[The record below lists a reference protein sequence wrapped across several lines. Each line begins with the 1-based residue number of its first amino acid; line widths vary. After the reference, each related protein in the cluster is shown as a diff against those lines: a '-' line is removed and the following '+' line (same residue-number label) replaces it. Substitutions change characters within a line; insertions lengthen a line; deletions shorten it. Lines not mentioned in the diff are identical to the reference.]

1 MTDLTTP
8 RAADRPFSAPEPREP
23 LEDAPPS
30 GPAAPAAPAAAP
42 GGAALTRLLALARP
56 TPPQALELGLGLLD
70 ALLAAAVEGPAP
82 DAVDPVVTV
91 DGRVALA
98 VDPAGARGRPAEQV
112 LAELGAAARRPGAAD
127 PAAHR
132 VLAELD
138 LAAAELGVEGVAV
151 AARRLGTVAGGVDRA
166 RIRAELGA
174 LARAVGGPVGA
185 PPGGVRR
192 AQPAGARGRP
202 APEAAPRRARS
213 TGRRIGAWLLSLVVL
228 GAVVV
233 SEVVLL
239 GDDIST
245 DIDLLL
251 DAGRSGEEP
260 EDEPE
265 PDGLPVVPPA
275 PPAAGPVTGV
285 DLRALAPCATG
296 APCTVRLLV
305 RLEPA
310 AEPRTVTWSYRIVD
324 RCTGA
329 SSTVPGGEVAVPP
342 QADRVAVV
350 GVVPLPALAGLA
362 VVAVTDGPA
371 VAASA
376 PVSTGSCRPAGPGA

>member
-1 MTDLTTP
+1 M
-8 RAADRPFSAPEPREP
+8 
-23 LEDAPPS
+23 
-30 GPAAPAAPAAAP
+30 
-42 GGAALTRLLALARP
+42 
-56 TPPQALELGLGLLD
+56 
-70 ALLAAAVEGPAP
+70 
-82 DAVDPVVTV
+82 
-91 DGRVALA
+91 
-98 VDPAGARGRPAEQV
+98 
-112 LAELGAAARRPGAAD
+112 
-127 PAAHR
+127 
-132 VLAELD
+132 
-138 LAAAELGVEGVAV
+138 
-151 AARRLGTVAGGVDRA
+151 DRA

-174 LARAVGGPVGA
+174 LARAVGGTAAGL
-185 PPGGVRR
+185 GGGTR
-192 AQPAGARGRP
+192 ALPAGTRPAGARGRP
-202 APEAAPRRARS
+202 GPDAPRRARS

-228 GAVVV
+228 GAVVA
-233 SEVVLL
+233 SEVLLL
-239 GDDIST
+239 GDDIGK

-260 EDEPE
+260 ADEPE

-285 DLRALAPCATG
+285 DLRALSPCATG

-324 RCTGA
+324 RCTGT

-350 GVVPLPALAGLA
+350 GVVPLPALPGVA
-362 VVAVTDGPA
+362 VVAVTDAPA

-376 PVSTGSCRPAGPGA
+376 PVSTGSCLPAGPGA